1 MRVVVLGRLDER
13 VDVEV
18 GRGVA
23 RAVNDLP
30 APLADDL
37 DEVRAV
43 AHASFAYASRRLVR
57 LSTSAV
63 EWVGR

>member
-23 RAVNDLP
+23 RAMDNLP
-30 APLADDL
+30 ATLADDL
-37 DEVRAV
+37 DDVRAV
-43 AHASFAYASRRLVR
+43 AHASFA
-57 LSTSAV
+57 
-63 EWVGR
+63 